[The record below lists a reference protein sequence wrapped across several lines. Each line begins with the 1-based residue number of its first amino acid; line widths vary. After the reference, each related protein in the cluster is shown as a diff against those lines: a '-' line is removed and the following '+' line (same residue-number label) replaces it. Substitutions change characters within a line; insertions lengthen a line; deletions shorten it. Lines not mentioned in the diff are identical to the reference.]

1 MNDKG
6 LSDEEVYEACKD
18 GDPMTKV
25 RLIMVF
31 VFFQI
36 YMNQFCLYVQDIYS
50 SDWKFIWLI
59 YCLLGS
65 SGSFLTFLRLNKT

>member
-50 SDWKFIWLI
+50 SDWKFI
-59 YCLLGS
+59 
-65 SGSFLTFLRLNKT
+65 

>member
-31 VFFQI
+31 LLFFHAFFFPNVYAQV
-36 YMNQFCLYVQDIYS
+36 L
-50 SDWKFIWLI
+50 FI
-59 YCLLGS
+59 CTGHV
-65 SGSFLTFLRLNKT
+65 FLRLEL

>member
-31 VFFQI
+31 FFS
-36 YMNQFCLYVQDIYS
+36 NLYESVL
-50 SDWKFIWLI
+50 FICTGHI
-59 YCLLGS
+59 
-65 SGSFLTFLRLNKT
+65 FL

>member
-31 VFFQI
+31 LLFFHAFFFS
-36 YMNQFCLYVQDIYS
+36 NLYEPVL
-50 SDWKFIWLI
+50 FICTGHI
-59 YCLLGS
+59 
-65 SGSFLTFLRLNKT
+65 FL

>member
-31 VFFQI
+31 LLFFHAFFFFKSI
-36 YMNQFCLYVQDIYS
+36 RTSFVYMYRTYIPLTGNL
-50 SDWKFIWLI
+50 SDLFTV
-59 YCLLGS
+59 Y
-65 SGSFLTFLRLNKT
+65 

>member
-31 VFFQI
+31 LLFFHAFFFQI

-50 SDWKFIWLI
+50 SDWKFI
-59 YCLLGS
+59 
-65 SGSFLTFLRLNKT
+65 